1 MNNGTYKWNATID
14 GHAAVIDATV
24 NGATLTGKVTSP
36 EYGSAPIMM
45 GAVSGQ
51 VLTGEVTL
59 HDNTGKVTITVGA
72 DGSIAGAVRVGWFFS
87 AVIVGTKAP

>member
-14 GHAAVIDATV
+14 GHAAIIDATV

-45 GAVSGQ
+45 GVVSGQ
-51 VLTGEVTL
+51 VLTGQVSL
-59 HDNTGKVTITVGA
+59 HGSTGHVTITVAA
-72 DGSIAGAVRVGWFFS
+72 DGSISGEVRVGWFFS
-87 AVIVGTKAP
+87 AAIVGMKA